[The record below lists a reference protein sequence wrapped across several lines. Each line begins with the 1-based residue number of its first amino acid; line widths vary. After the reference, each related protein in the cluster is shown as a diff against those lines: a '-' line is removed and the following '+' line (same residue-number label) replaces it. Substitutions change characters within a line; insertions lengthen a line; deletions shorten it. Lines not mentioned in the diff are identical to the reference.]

1 MTDLIVK
8 DIVFKSFDIFLNYVW
23 IANLFFIIV
32 IVLMEKRNPLYT
44 ILWIFILTIFP
55 YVGFFVYLFLGMSF
69 TKERVANRIYK
80 KKHLRA
86 RREILKLEREDLKR
100 WQGLVTYLDMSSDN
114 SLKLKNKLEA
124 YHEGEFFFESLKKE
138 LKEAKN
144 SINMEYFIFKFD
156 NIGKEI
162 AEILVKK
169 AKEGVEVNLIID
181 GVNNANNKL
190 IRYFKNTGVNLN
202 LFFRTYIPLF
212 NLRINYRN
220 HRKITIIDSKVAFIG
235 GMNIG
240 DEYLNNSNMGYWR
253 DTSIKIVGDTV
264 IDLEREF
271 YFILGIIR
279 KTDIKYEK
287 IKYEHHDFIKE
298 ITEESEDKTFK
309 SMQVVSSGPNYEFR
323 TLRDSFLKL
332 IQGANNSICIQ
343 TPYFVPD
350 DSLLD
355 ALKTAILSGVD
366 VKIMIPNKGDHL
378 FVYWVNQFYVGEL
391 LKIGATIYRY
401 EKGFLHSKVIIVD
414 NEIVSLG
421 TCNFDYR
428 SFYLNFEI
436 NVNIYD
442 KIAAAI
448 FKNQFYR
455 DINHSKK
462 LELEDFEQRSIYIR
476 IKESILRLMSP
487 IL

>member
-1 MTDLIVK
+1 MTDLIIK
-8 DIVFKSFDIFLNYVW
+8 DLIPNLVNIFLNYVW
-23 IANLFFIIV
+23 VANLFFIIV
-32 IVLMEKRNPLYT
+32 IVLMERRNPLYT

-55 YVGFFVYLFLGMSF
+55 YVGFFLYLFLGMSF
-69 TKERVANRIYK
+69 SKERVANKIYE
-80 KKHLRA
+80 KKHLRT

-114 SLKLKNKLEA
+114 SLKLQNKTKA
-124 YHEGEFFFESLKKE
+124 YYEGGIFFENLKKE
-138 LKEAKN
+138 LRAAKN

-162 AEILVKK
+162 AQILVEK
-169 AKEGVEVNLIID
+169 AKEGVEINLIID
-181 GVNNANNKL
+181 GVNRDNNKL
-190 IRYFKNTGVNLN
+190 VNYFKNTGVKLN
-202 LFFRTYIPLF
+202 LFFRTHIPFF

-220 HRKITIIDSKVAFIG
+220 HRKITIIDSKIAFLG

-240 DEYLNNSNMGYWR
+240 DEYLSNSNMGYWR
-253 DTSIKIVGDTV
+253 DTSLKIIGDAV

-271 YFILGIIR
+271 HFSLSIIQ
-279 KTDIKYEK
+279 KKHIKYEK
-287 IKYEHHDFIKE
+287 NKYEHNDFVNKIN
-298 ITEESEDKTFK
+298 EEDEDKTFK
-309 SMQVVSSGPNYEFR
+309 SIQVVSSGPNYEFR

-366 VKIMIPNKGDHL
+366 VKIMIPNRGDHL
-378 FVYWVNQFYVGEL
+378 FIYWVNQFYVGEL

-401 EKGFLHSKVIIVD
+401 EKGFLHSKVIVID
-414 NEIVSLG
+414 NEIVSVG

-442 KIAAAI
+442 KTEATA

-455 DINHSKK
+455 DVNDSKK
-462 LELEDFEQRSIYIR
+462 LELIDFEQRSIYIR
-476 IKESILRLMSP
+476 TKESILRLLSP

>member
-1 MTDLIVK
+1 M
-8 DIVFKSFDIFLNYVW
+8 
-23 IANLFFIIV
+23 
-32 IVLMEKRNPLYT
+32 
-44 ILWIFILTIFP
+44 
-55 YVGFFVYLFLGMSF
+55 
-69 TKERVANRIYK
+69 
-80 KKHLRA
+80 
-86 RREILKLEREDLKR
+86 EREDLKR